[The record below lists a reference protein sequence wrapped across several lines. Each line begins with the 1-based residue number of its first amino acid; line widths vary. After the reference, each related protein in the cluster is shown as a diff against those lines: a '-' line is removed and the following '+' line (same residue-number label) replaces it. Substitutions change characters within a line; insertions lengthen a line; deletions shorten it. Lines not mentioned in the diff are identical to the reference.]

1 MKRRA
6 QPWLGTLVDVT
17 IADALTDEALRA
29 PFRAAFVAI
38 AEVHRLMSF
47 HDQESDVSRINRAA
61 CDVPYE
67 IHPHTFAVIECA
79 LSIAAASDGLFD
91 IGCAPRLVEWG
102 YLPAPTADAPD
113 HIPVAPSLN
122 LLAGNRIIKSR
133 PGWIDLSGIAK
144 GYAVDQAIA
153 TLQRSGIASACVNA
167 GGDMRAY
174 GDVAYP
180 VSIRNPD
187 APSQMALHIW
197 LRDEALATSG
207 IYFSRKM
214 IEGRNYSPLI
224 NGKNGNAVTANMCA
238 TVRAGSCMVADA
250 LTKVVM
256 ASADAVHPALQPF
269 GATAF
274 MI

>member
-17 IADALTDEALRA
+17 IADALTDEALRG

-91 IGCAPRLVEWG
+91 IGCTPRLVEWG

-122 LLAGNRIIKSR
+122 LLAGNRDIAAFRNRFRVRQRRRRHARLRRRRVSSIDTQ
-133 PGWIDLSGIAK
+133 PGCPEPDGIA
-144 GYAVDQAIA
+144 YLVA
-153 TLQRSGIASACVNA
+153 RRSACHFRHLFFTQNDR
-167 GGDMRAY
+167 G
-174 GDVAYP
+174 P
-180 VSIRNPD
+180 KL
-187 APSQMALHIW
+187 Q
-197 LRDEALATSG
+197 
-207 IYFSRKM
+207 
-214 IEGRNYSPLI
+214 SPHQRQERER
-224 NGKNGNAVTANMCA
+224 GH
-238 TVRAGSCMVADA
+238 S
-250 LTKVVM
+250 
-256 ASADAVHPALQPF
+256 
-269 GATAF
+269 
-274 MI
+274 